1 MSMDIQAKAA
11 VQFEAEA
18 VRIHG
23 KPQVLLSASLFYFRI
38 PRAYWKERMEQVK
51 AFGYNSIDVYF
62 PWNYHELAEGVWD
75 FGGERD
81 ISAFLAAAAEV
92 GLWVVARPGPYICSE
107 WDGGALPA
115 YLYAK
120 DMKLRDNDD
129 TFLRSVSSWYDR
141 VLPLLK
147 AYQAGEGG
155 TVIAV
160 QLDNELDFYDC
171 SDPAGYM
178 AALRDMTLTHGI
190 SVPIFACAGQ
200 GGLPQASGLAD
211 GVVPTCNFYPD
222 NRDPE
227 FESKVLHY
235 RDLLAERNY
244 PLLVTET
251 NRAHYLLRRLL
262 ACGAKLL
269 GPYLQVSGTD
279 FGFTNATNNWGKPL
293 AFMTSDYDFGGMI
306 SPEGHIR
313 QEAYEGRLLGRL
325 LEAYGSSL
333 AAAKVAS
340 AEEAANMTIAG
351 ETSGVAGPHVL
362 TLQGGGQLLFITNL
376 DDRDKELA
384 FSDARIVGRTTT
396 FVLKGGRSLAL
407 PVQLPLTGWGIQG
420 KLAQSTAELYMAKRL
435 AGGAAIAF
443 HTEGRGRIL
452 LELGEGWFVEKAQH
466 LEVEQRDSA
475 LQLSFEGAEA
485 AECCIRLADGS
496 ELTLYVHSREIA
508 LITEPFD
515 EFGAIIFGELIRY
528 ESTEDHPVITYEIS
542 ADDEAKPIN
551 PREPLVSRAAKASR
565 LETLGVYRGYSW
577 YEASV
582 DVPGGKPVQGIL
594 LREASDVISLY
605 ADGDYVGTATPGGG
619 SRYMPLDEARP
630 LQAGRLTARTEIW
643 GHTNFDDPRL
653 PALRL
658 NAMKG
663 MSGMAAI
670 TAVRDLSRNWS
681 VYRADRRELQ
691 EALIGDTDRSL
702 WPIVSFGGWLSP
714 DHPAFE
720 YYSRTFRAAADADS
734 WTLYFQDLQSH
745 AKVYVAGTAAEL
757 VVNPFDPYVD
767 ITPYVEAGKETR
779 LTLFI
784 ERVLGLPSGNVILY
798 EGNDATDWS
807 VSGAEEQQLAAAAE
821 GERDQATR
829 AELPISLEPGATAW
843 LYGTV
848 VNSSSGAGWRMKFTG
863 RGLKLT
869 VMLEDRIIGRL
880 WLPSDD
886 DRPVLTGGSP
896 NSAYLPGAWLQGGEG
911 RVQIWLEAVDRSN
924 KGTLDSISFTPVQ
937 C

>member
-1 MSMDIQAKAA
+1 MGMDIQAKTV

-38 PRAYWKERMEQVK
+38 PRAYWKERMEQLK

-62 PWNYHELAEGVWD
+62 PWNYHEREEGVWD

-81 ISAFLAAAAEV
+81 ISAFLAAAAET

-115 YLYAK
+115 YLFAK
-120 DMKLRDNDD
+120 DMKLRDNDSS
-129 TFLRSVSSWYDR
+129 FLRSVASWFDR
-141 VLPLLK
+141 ILPLLK

-178 AALRDMTLTHGI
+178 TALRDMALAHDI
-190 SVPIFACAGQ
+190 AVPIFACAGQ
-200 GGLPQASGLAD
+200 GGLLQASGLVD

-235 RDLLAERNY
+235 RGLLADRGY

-262 ACGAKLL
+262 GCGAKLL

-325 LEAYGSSL
+325 LEAYGASL
-333 AAAKVAS
+333 AAATVTS
-340 AEEAANMTIAG
+340 AEESAGIAIAG
-351 ETSGVAGPHVL
+351 ESEGVAGPYSL
-362 TLQGGGQLLFITNL
+362 SLQGGGRLLFVTNL
-376 DDRDKELA
+376 EDRDKEIALTDTQ
-384 FSDARIVGRTTT
+384 SGGRP

-407 PVQLPLTGWGIQG
+407 PSHLPLASWGVQG
-420 KLAQSTAELYMAKRL
+420 VIASSTAELYMAKPL
-435 AGGAAIAF
+435 TGGAAIAF
-443 HTEGRGRIL
+443 HTDGSGSIEL
-452 LELGEGWFVEKAQH
+452 KLEAGCFV
-466 LEVEQRDSA
+466 
-475 LQLSFEGAEA
+475 EA
-485 AECCIRLADGS
+485 AENLTAEQNGGEALVLSFAGTEAASCKVRLAGGG
-496 ELTLYVHSREIA
+496 ELTLYVHGREAA
-508 LITEPFD
+508 LYAEGLD
-515 EFGAIIFGELIRY
+515 ERGAVRFGEPIRY
-528 ESTEDHPVITYEIS
+528 EGAGGHPAIEYALS
-542 ADDEAKPIN
+542 AVDAAKPLSD
-551 PREPLVSRAAKASR
+551 RESLDEKAASASR
-565 LETLGVYRGYSW
+565 LETQGIYRGYAW

-582 DVPGGKPVQGIL
+582 KASVTPVHGVLIRQ
-594 LREASDVISLY
+594 ASDVISLY

-619 SRYMPLDEARP
+619 SRYMPLSDPQP
-630 LQAGRLTARTEIW
+630 LQVGKLLARTEIW

-663 MSGMAAI
+663 MTGMAAI

-681 VYRADRRELQ
+681 VYRADKRELQ
-691 EALIGDTDRSL
+691 EELTADIDRSL

-720 YYSRTFRAAADADS
+720 YYSRSFAAADDADS
-734 WTLYFQDLQSH
+734 WTLHFQGLQSH
-745 AKVYVAGTAAEL
+745 ATVYVSGTDAKL
-757 VVNPFDPYVD
+757 SVNPFDPYID
-767 ITPYVEAGKETR
+767 ITPYVQAGRQTL
-779 LTLFI
+779 LTVFV
-784 ERVLGLPSGNVILY
+784 ERVLGLPAGRVLLY
-798 EGNDATDWS
+798 EGVEATDWS
-807 VSGAEEQQLAAAAE
+807 VAGAEEQELAAAADE
-821 GERDQATR
+821 KRGQAVQ
-829 AELPISLEPGATAW
+829 AELPIALEPGATSW
-843 LYGTV
+843 LYGNI
-848 VNSSSGAGWRMKFTG
+848 VNSSGGAGWRVTVAGK
-863 RGLKLT
+863 GLKLT
-869 VMLEDRIIGRL
+869 VMMEERIVGRL

-896 NSAYLPGAWLQGGEG
+896 NSVYFPGAWLQDNKGKL
-911 RVQIWLEAVDRSN
+911 RIWMEAVDRRN
-924 KGTLDSISFTPVQ
+924 PGTLESISFQAVQ